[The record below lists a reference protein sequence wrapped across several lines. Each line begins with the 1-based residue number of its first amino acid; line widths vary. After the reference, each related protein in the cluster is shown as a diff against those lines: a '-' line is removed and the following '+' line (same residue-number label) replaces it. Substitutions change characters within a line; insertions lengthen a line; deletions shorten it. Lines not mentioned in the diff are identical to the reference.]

1 MAPILVDGVY
11 EHLVG
16 YRDTI
21 LKHHRWLCGDEIG
34 PSAATDSWQ
43 IYAGN
48 MATTLRNYARL
59 LEALS
64 NGTLGFNGPVVF
76 PSWDVE
82 REPSADELLAS
93 LKEMVDAFIANTS
106 SPGSYDARLHRA
118 SELLLRAV
126 EAGEDASK

>member
-1 MAPILVDGVY
+1 METTMAPILVEGVY

-43 IYAGN
+43 IYAAN

-59 LEALS
+59 LEALG

-76 PSWDVE
+76 PSW
-82 REPSADELLAS
+82 EPE
-93 LKEMVDAFIANTS
+93 LKEPEGDK
-106 SPGSYDARLHRA
+106 GYDDVSIFMAAVRHDIRLNKEERKKAEGGA
-118 SELLLRAV
+118 S
-126 EAGEDASK
+126 

>member
-1 MAPILVDGVY
+1 MAPILVEGVY

-59 LEALS
+59 LEALG

-76 PSWDVE
+76 PSWDDE
-82 REPSADELLAS
+82 SEPLNAELLTALKAIVKSVDNREDDYYPGLSSAMLMAEEAIHKAEGGAS
-93 LKEMVDAFIANTS
+93 
-106 SPGSYDARLHRA
+106 
-118 SELLLRAV
+118 
-126 EAGEDASK
+126 

>member
-1 MAPILVDGVY
+1 MEPILADGIY
-11 EHLVG
+11 EQLVG
-16 YRDTI
+16 YRNLTLD
-21 LKHHRWLCGDEIG
+21 HHRWLCGDEIG

-59 LEALS
+59 LEALGK
-64 NGTLGFNGPVVF
+64 GTIGFRGPVVF
-76 PSWDVE
+76 PPWDVE
-82 REPSADELLAS
+82 GEPSNAELLAS